1 MTADS
6 FITDNKMS
14 TVQAIKFDKIGDFEY
29 MVYASRSIQTVENAE
44 AKIKNME
51 LEATLSIYSPRHDE
65 PVYSVDLPFYN
76 ADIKEQYWIG
86 FCLRGGRGINF
97 HGVTVSDPQALF
109 LTKPDVQKQCIL
121 DSEHIGTVSVSP
133 PQTVEAT
140 TLNQD

>member
-1 MTADS
+1 MEFKVSDTVVCNVDYTERQCNGVKMTADS

-29 MVYASRSIQTVENAE
+29 MVYASRSLQTVDNADS
-44 AKIKNME
+44 KIKNME

-109 LTKPDVQKQCIL
+109 ITKPDV
-121 DSEHIGTVSVSP
+121 
-133 PQTVEAT
+133 
-140 TLNQD
+140 